1 MELLTE
7 SGFEGSAE
15 ALELVASS
23 ATQAIVSL
31 RFMRSAFGGLGDIT
45 GQADQIREIAADWL
59 VMRSIELS
67 WQLGAQRMALEVGRL
82 RLNLLGIAGEVLPLG
97 GVITLTQTA
106 TPGARCYRVQAQGP
120 DAQVRREVT
129 SGLDAISPEG
139 LTPREAHAY
148 FFRRL
153 IQRSGGALDIEQG
166 QDEVMLE
173 LILRR

>member
-15 ALELVASS
+15 ALELVSNS
-23 ATQAIVSL
+23 TTQAIASL

-45 GQADQIREIAADWL
+45 GQADQIREIAANWL

-67 WQLGAQRMALEVGRL
+67 WQLEAQRIALEVGRL
-82 RLNLLGIAGEVLPLG
+82 LLNLLGVAGEMLPRG

-106 TPGARCYRVQAQGP
+106 TPGASCYRLHTQGP
-120 DAQVRREVT
+120 DAQVRREIM

-139 LTPREAHAY
+139 LDPR
-148 FFRRL
+148 
-153 IQRSGGALDIEQG
+153 S
-166 QDEVMLE
+166 
-173 LILRR
+173 